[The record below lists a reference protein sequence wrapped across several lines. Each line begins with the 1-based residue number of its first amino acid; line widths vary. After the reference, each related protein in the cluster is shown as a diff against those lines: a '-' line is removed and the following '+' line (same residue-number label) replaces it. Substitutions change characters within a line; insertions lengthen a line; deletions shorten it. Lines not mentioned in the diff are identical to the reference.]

1 MYFQWAHDR
10 VYRDAEAL
18 WHLSGDMKCL
28 IRLANQTLKLFKT
41 FYPSF
46 IYYEV
51 GFILFDLV
59 FLFIYSEKISSLI
72 FIYRFNL
79 S

>member
-10 VYRDAEAL
+10 VYGDPEAL
-18 WHLSGDMKCL
+18 WHLSGDMKYL
-28 IRLANQTLKLFKT
+28 IRLANQILKLFKT
-41 FYPSF
+41 FYLSF

-59 FLFIYSEKISSLI
+59 FLFIYSEKYPL
-72 FIYRFNL
+72 
-79 S
+79 